1 MGRIR
6 VVASAVLAAK
16 EEMRRK
22 FWEEHIK
29 VVEEH
34 GGIEIYSVDAIAKK
48 CCDENLVLEQR
59 LNGTYFLFPAN
70 KANILK
76 QIADMDTDRKP
87 ELTIPA
93 ENPDRGSAGYILS

>member
-1 MGRIR
+1 MKWKI
-6 VVASAVLAAK
+6 VAAAVSAAK

-29 VVEEH
+29 VVGEH
-34 GGIEIYSVDAIAKK
+34 GDITVYSVDTVTKK

-59 LNGTYFLFPAN
+59 LDGTYFLFPAN

-76 QIADMDTDRKP
+76 QTANMDTDRKS
-87 ELTIPA
+87 ELTIPT
-93 ENPDRGSAGYILS
+93 ENLGRGSTGYVLS